1 MVATESVTIK
11 VPVGMSKYLVT
22 VNPETE
28 LTRNALLLY
37 PYILNQTISHGRA
50 AEILGI
56 RKSELIDLY
65 DKLGYSYFGMIV
77 VSDTT
82 PLISLLKISR
92 LDLLE
97 KLFGEVLIPS
107 AVFNELTTDER
118 FQLEANQIRQ
128 EKFIVVKEVNNLES
142 VSILKR
148 ATGLDQGESE
158 AIVLTDELNAELL
171 LMDEAKGRNVS
182 SQMGLQIMG
191 TIGILM
197 AAYEEHELTSNEVKE
212 CIDGLKRA
220 GRHIGQRHYHILLSR
235 LND

>member
-1 MVATESVTIK
+1 
-11 VPVGMSKYLVT
+11 
-22 VNPETE
+22 
-28 LTRNALLLY
+28 
-37 PYILNQTISHGRA
+37 
-50 AEILGI
+50 
-56 RKSELIDLY
+56 
-65 DKLGYSYFGMIV
+65 MIV

-212 CIDGLKRA
+212 
-220 GRHIGQRHYHILLSR
+220 
-235 LND
+235 

>member
-1 MVATESVTIK
+1 
-11 VPVGMSKYLVT
+11 
-22 VNPETE
+22 
-28 LTRNALLLY
+28 
-37 PYILNQTISHGRA
+37 
-50 AEILGI
+50 
-56 RKSELIDLY
+56 
-65 DKLGYSYFGMIV
+65 MIV

-158 AIVLTDELNAELL
+158 AIVLTDELN
-171 LMDEAKGRNVS
+171 VS

>member
-1 MVATESVTIK
+1 
-11 VPVGMSKYLVT
+11 
-22 VNPETE
+22 
-28 LTRNALLLY
+28 
-37 PYILNQTISHGRA
+37 
-50 AEILGI
+50 
-56 RKSELIDLY
+56 
-65 DKLGYSYFGMIV
+65 MIV

-191 TIGILM
+191 TIGILR
-197 AAYEEHELTSNEVKE
+197 ASYEENELTSNEVKE
-212 CIDGLKRA
+212 CIDSLQRA